1 MESSGTVAAQIG
13 SEIRYSANSKVELIS
28 GNYSNS
34 TRSEADG
41 SFKFEGI
48 PELTAGYTLRIYK
61 DNYLTKILKY
71 DILNSNMEISTKNDP
86 ALLLPGD
93 IGLEGTQD
101 GVINMSDIMSMAYS
115 FNTAKGDPRYSSY
128 KDFNE
133 DGAINLADIMIVA
146 QNFNKT
152 A

>member
-1 MESSGTVAAQIG
+1 
-13 SEIRYSANSKVELIS
+13 
-28 GNYSNS
+28 
-34 TRSEADG
+34 
-41 SFKFEGI
+41 
-48 PELTAGYTLRIYK
+48 
-61 DNYLTKILKY
+61 
-71 DILNSNMEISTKNDP
+71 MEISTKNDP

>member
-86 ALLLPGD
+86 VLLIPGD
-93 IGLEGTQD
+93 MAINGVQD

-146 QNFNKT
+146 QNFNK
-152 A
+152 AE